1 MVEQWLWV
9 REVQGSMSV
18 QGSKYEKFL
27 KYENTVVQR
36 KINKTCEIYISSAA
50 SMAAPA
56 APVSMEHSIQQAP
69 SVTIM
74 HKFDTYQ
81 SISASINHQST
92 SLVLPP

>member
-1 MVEQWLWV
+1 M
-9 REVQGSMSV
+9 
-18 QGSKYEKFL
+18 K
-27 KYENTVVQR
+27 NTVVQL
-36 KINKTCEIYISSAA
+36 KINKTWEIYISSPASVAA
-50 SMAAPA
+50 LAAPA